1 MTQRWIPIRT
11 NSDSD
16 FVITEVRKL
25 NEVELSKKEKKRK
38 LIEENIQKRIEKR
51 LKEQEKV
58 SKNLEK
64 LDTYYKKVAY
74 MKKRIGMQNE
84 YLSSV
89 KGNRVFAEKIRKT
102 IGFLNRKYSK
112 PIRKKIPRNIIEQEM
127 PYKYEVNSRK
137 VLIELIKYVKESQ
150 NIFNEWSHDVKDD
163 IKKSKEILKEIRH
176 DRSNEVGDP
185 RSTDQE

>member
-1 MTQRWIPIRT
+1 MSQRWIPIRT

-16 FVITEVRKL
+16 FIITGIKKL

-38 LIEENIQKRIEKR
+38 LKEENRQKRIDKK

-58 SKNLEK
+58 YKNLDN
-64 LDTYYKKVAY
+64 LDTYYKKIGY
-74 MKKRIGMQNE
+74 MKKRIGLQTQ

-89 KGNRVFAEKIRKT
+89 RGNRVFSEKIRKT
-102 IGFLNRKYSK
+102 IFFLNRKYSK
-112 PIRKKIPRNIIEQEM
+112 PIRKKIAMSIIEQQI

-150 NIFNEWSHDVKDD
+150 NIFDEWSQDVKDS
-163 IKKSKEILKEIRH
+163 IKESKEILKEINH
-176 DRSNEVGDP
+176 DRSNEVGNT

>member
-1 MTQRWIPIRT
+1 MSQRWIPIRT

-38 LIEENIQKRIEKR
+38 LIEENRQKRIDKK

-58 SKNLEK
+58 YKNLDN
-64 LDTYYKKVAY
+64 LDNYYKKVIY
-74 MKKRIGMQNE
+74 LRKRINLQTQ
-84 YLSSV
+84 YLYSV
-89 KGNRVFAEKIRKT
+89 RGNKVFAEKIKKT

-137 VLIELIKYVKESQ
+137 VLIELIKYVKESE
-150 NIFNEWSHDVKDD
+150 NIFNEWSQDVKDS
-163 IKKSKEILKEIRH
+163 IKESKEILKEINH
-176 DRSNEVGDP
+176 DRPDEVGNP
-185 RSTDQE
+185 RSTDEE

>member
-38 LIEENIQKRIEKR
+38 LIEENIQKRIEKK

-58 SKNLEK
+58 YKNLDN
-64 LDTYYKKVAY
+64 LDTYYKKIGY
-74 MKKRIGMQNE
+74 MKKRINMQTE

-89 KGNRVFAEKIRKT
+89 RGNRVFAEKRLRSSWFKT
-102 IGFLNRKYSK
+102 
-112 PIRKKIPRNIIEQEM
+112 
-127 PYKYEVNSRK
+127 
-137 VLIELIKYVKESQ
+137 
-150 NIFNEWSHDVKDD
+150 
-163 IKKSKEILKEIRH
+163 
-176 DRSNEVGDP
+176 
-185 RSTDQE
+185 

>member
-1 MTQRWIPIRT
+1 MSQRWIPIRT

-38 LIEENIQKRIEKR
+38 LIEENIQKRIEKK

-58 SKNLEK
+58 YKNLDN
-64 LDTYYKKVAY
+64 LDTYYKKIGY
-74 MKKRIGMQNE
+74 MKKRINMQTE

-89 KGNRVFAEKIRKT
+89 RGNRVFAEKIRKT
-102 IGFLNRKYSK
+102 IFLLNRKYSK

-150 NIFNEWSHDVKDD
+150 NIFDEWSQDVKDG
-163 IKKSKEILKEIRH
+163 IKESKEILKEIKH
-176 DRSNEVGDP
+176 DRSNEVGNT
-185 RSTDQE
+185 RSTIEE

>member
-38 LIEENIQKRIEKR
+38 LIEENIQRRIEKR

-89 KGNRVFAEKIRKT
+89 RGNRVFAEKIRKI

-112 PIRKKIPRNIIEQEM
+112 PIRKKIAMSIIEQQI

-137 VLIELIKYVKESQ
+137 VLIELIKYVKESE

-176 DRSNEVGDP
+176 DRSNEVGYP